1 MTGSIPLKLDWWE
14 EQCGE
19 GRDGEDVMELHIMHN
34 AGMER
39 EADGASDAGKLTD
52 SQLDD
57 TIDRLIEN
65 RKRLKLADGG
75 QKLSI
80 YLKKHIDEKN
90 RRSRTPRPEF
100 LAENIKNF
108 NSHLSTSDYQRHT
121 PFQSNWVARHQRQ
134 LKMTIILQVL
144 EPMLLMMIC
153 TMSIESA
160 SS

>member
-90 RRSRTPRPEF
+90 RRRRTPRPEF
-100 LAENIKNF
+100 ISEGRSPLKAERCLNSVSCRKHKELQFTSFNF
-108 NSHLSTSDYQRHT
+108 
-121 PFQSNWVARHQRQ
+121 
-134 LKMTIILQVL
+134 
-144 EPMLLMMIC
+144 
-153 TMSIESA
+153 
-160 SS
+160 